1 MMEKENFGN
10 LEELLRHPV
19 FRHFARICQ
28 IPHPS
33 FKEKALSDA
42 LFQWAREKGY
52 AVRQDAWNNVLLRKP
67 ASPGYEN
74 RPGVMLQAHLDMV
87 CQKAKGVEHDFLQ
100 DPIHLEL
107 EGDILS
113 TGGRTTLGA
122 DDGIGV
128 ALALALLEDGS
139 FAHPELEVL
148 LTTAEEED
156 LSGAQNVDASDF
168 RSHYLVNI
176 DNAVERHS
184 VTGSCGG
191 FGVNIHLPVTW
202 EAMPEGSRFFH
213 LKVEG
218 LQGGHSGEDIHRGRG
233 NANIFLI
240 RMLLSARKEMPLRLS
255 SLHGGTFRL
264 AIPRDGEAV
273 VLVPRGKEEAFL
285 QAVNAA
291 AEDLRRE
298 YKAVAANLK
307 ISVEET
313 QGPDNGLVVSREVTD
328 KFIQVL
334 VLSPNGISEMNA
346 AVPGVVQSSDNLGE
360 IRLEREQNRL
370 VVVYE
375 IRTSFRSK
383 AEYIWDK
390 IHLLAQMVG
399 GTCEKFAAYPGW
411 PHDSDSRLTPLVQQ
425 VYEETFGEKMDATP
439 IHSGLECGCLIE
451 KKPDLDAISLGPDC
465 WDLHSPQ
472 ERLSVKSTI
481 RMYEFL
487 KKLLEQIA

>member
-1 MMEKENFGN
+1 MMEKENFGS

-52 AVRQDAWNNVLLRKP
+52 AVRQDEWNNVLLRKP

-191 FGVNIHLPVTW
+191 FGVNFHLPVTW
-202 EAMPEGSRFFH
+202 EAVPEGARFFH

-298 YKAVAANLK
+298 YKAVATNLK

-399 GTCEKFAAYPGW
+399 GICEKFAAYPGW
-411 PHDSDSRLTPLVQQ
+411 PHDPDSRLTPLVQQ

>member
-1 MMEKENFGN
+1 MENQEFDS
-10 LEELLRHPV
+10 LEQLLQHPV
-19 FRHFARICQ
+19 FHHFGQLCR

-33 FKEKALSDA
+33 FQEKALSA
-42 LFQWAREKGY
+42 AVYSWARQKGFETW
-52 AVRQDAWNNVLLRKP
+52 QDDWNNVFIRKP
-67 ASPGYEN
+67 ASPGYEH
-74 RPGVMLQAHLDMV
+74 RPAVMLQAHLDMV
-87 CQKAKGVEHDFLQ
+87 CQKARGVEHDFAR

-107 EGDILS
+107 KGDLLS

-128 ALALALLEDGS
+128 ALAMALLEDDS
-139 FAHPELEVL
+139 LQHPELEVL

-156 LSGAQNVDASDF
+156 MSGAQNVDASDF
-168 RSHYLVNI
+168 HAHYLVNI

-191 FGVNIHLPVTW
+191 FGVKFQLPVTW
-202 EAMPEGSRFFH
+202 EAVPAQSLFYH

-240 RMLLSARKEMPLRLS
+240 RMLLGARKKMPLHLA

-264 AIPRDGEAV
+264 AIPRDAEAMV
-273 VLVPRGKEEAFL
+273 MVPAAKKEEFL
-285 QAVNAA
+285 AAVEQV
-291 AEDLRRE
+291 AEHLRAE
-298 YKAVAANLK
+298 YKAVASKLK
-307 ISVEET
+307 ITVELAE
-313 QGPDNGLVVSREVTD
+313 GPDTGLVVSQDVTD
-328 KFIQVL
+328 KFIEVL

-346 AVPGVVQSSDNLGE
+346 AIPTVVQSSDNLGE
-360 IRLEREQNRL
+360 IRLEPEENRL

-383 AEYIWDK
+383 ADYIWDK
-390 IHLLAQMVG
+390 IHLLARLVG

-411 PHDSDSRLTPLVQQ
+411 PNDPDSKLTPQVQRIYQ
-425 VYEETFGEKMDATP
+425 DLFGEPMEATP
-439 IHSGLECGCLIE
+439 IHSGLECGCLME
-451 KKPDLDAISLGPDC
+451 KRPELDAISLGPDC

-472 ERLSVKSTI
+472 ERLSVRSTL

-487 KKLLEQIA
+487 KVLLEKIQ

>member
-1 MMEKENFGN
+1 MEEQGHPQRSQDHFPQGQHRSFPGGDF
-10 LEELLRHPV
+10 LDSQVEESVAPGHLDHPQGQHQPP
-19 FRHFARICQ
+19 F
-28 IPHPS
+28 
-33 FKEKALSDA
+33 L
-42 LFQWAREKGY
+42 
-52 AVRQDAWNNVLLRKP
+52 AVHGRQG
-67 ASPGYEN
+67 SPG
-74 RPGVMLQAHLDMV
+74 
-87 CQKAKGVEHDFLQ
+87 
-100 DPIHLEL
+100 
-107 EGDILS
+107 
-113 TGGRTTLGA
+113 GGEQEK
-122 DDGIGV
+122 D
-128 ALALALLEDGS
+128 
-139 FAHPELEVL
+139 
-148 LTTAEEED
+148 
-156 LSGAQNVDASDF
+156 
-168 RSHYLVNI
+168 
-176 DNAVERHS
+176 
-184 VTGSCGG
+184 
-191 FGVNIHLPVTW
+191 
-202 EAMPEGSRFFH
+202 
-213 LKVEG
+213 
-218 LQGGHSGEDIHRGRG
+218 
-233 NANIFLI
+233 
-240 RMLLSARKEMPLRLS
+240 
-255 SLHGGTFRL
+255 
-264 AIPRDGEAV
+264 
-273 VLVPRGKEEAFL
+273 L

-411 PHDSDSRLTPLVQQ
+411 PHNPDSRLTPLVQQ

-472 ERLSVKSTI
+472 ERLSIKSTI